1 MRAHIPVKAAMDSD
15 TWRPFDPVDDDRGG
29 ARAGWR
35 RWVQVLIS
43 VFVVSVK
50 RQAEPERGTA

>member
-1 MRAHIPVKAAMDSD
+1 MSEM
-15 TWRPFDPVDDDRGG
+15 
-29 ARAGWR
+29 ARLG
-35 RWVQVLIS
+35 VPVLIS